1 MPGLPVATRKS
12 TLSNWL
18 LRGNIVAIIALLKIQ
33 FYASQ
38 ALKIHSKLSHFKF
51 LIIRFSSIGDV
62 ILTTPLVR
70 CLRAAYPDSQIDF
83 LVKSEFAI
91 VLSQNS
97 HISNIL
103 TFDKKAGKGE
113 LARVRSQVTNTGY
126 THILDIQKNIRSI
139 YISTGSGAKVSSF
152 SKKLFARNMLIRFN
166 INIYREVKPVYLR
179 YFESVANL
187 GVTYDNR
194 GTEVF
199 PPSSERDKIT
209 GILELNNFL
218 PQFPLLVVAPGAQ
231 WENKRWPVE
240 GFAAAADNFCDE
252 TGAKT
257 ILIGGDGDI
266 EICSSVQSLMKSAAL
281 NLAGKLS
288 LMGSAALL
296 GKASMVF
303 TNDTGML
310 HMAQAMKAPVVA
322 VYGPTTRELGF
333 FPIPENSRVAET
345 AISCRPCTQKGLH
358 HCPKKHFR
366 CMNDIKS
373 EQVSNLA
380 MELFAEEK

>member
-1 MPGLPVATRKS
+1 M
-12 TLSNWL
+12 
-18 LRGNIVAIIALLKIQ
+18 RGNIVAIIALLKVQ
-33 FYASQ
+33 FCASQ

-70 CLRAAYPDSQIDF
+70 CLRAAYPESQIDF
-83 LVKSEFAI
+83 LVKSEFSI
-91 VLSQNS
+91 VLSQNP

-152 SKKLFARNMLIRFN
+152 SKKLFARDMLIRFN

-179 YFESVANL
+179 YFESVAEL
-187 GVTYDNR
+187 GVTYDNL

-199 PPSSERDKIT
+199 PLASEKVKIA
-209 GILELNNFL
+209 GILEQNNYPSQAL
-218 PQFPLLVVAPGAQ
+218 LLVIAPGAQ

-240 GFAAAADNFCDE
+240 GFAAAANTFCE
-252 TGAKT
+252 QTGAKT
-257 ILIGGDGDI
+257 ILIGGPGDI
-266 EICSSVQSLMKSAAL
+266 EICNSVHSLMKTPSL

-296 GKASMVF
+296 GKAAMVF

-310 HMAQAMKAPVVA
+310 HMAQAMKAPAVA

-333 FPIPENSRVAET
+333 FPITENSRVAET
-345 AISCRPCTQKGLH
+345 DISCRPCTQKGLH

-366 CMNDIKS
+366 CMNDIKP
-373 EQVSNLA
+373 ELVSSLA
-380 MELFAEEK
+380 MELFSEKK

>member
-1 MPGLPVATRKS
+1 MLHKQ
-12 TLSNWL
+12 LKFIQL
-18 LRGNIVAIIALLKIQ
+18 LNPD
-33 FYASQ
+33 
-38 ALKIHSKLSHFKF
+38 FKF

-62 ILTTPLVR
+62 ILTTPLIR
-70 CLRAAYPDSQIDF
+70 CLRAAYPESQIDF
-83 LVKSEFAI
+83 LVKKEFAI
-91 VLSQNS
+91 VLSQNP
-97 HISNIL
+97 HINSII

-113 LARVRSQVTNTGY
+113 LSKIRNLIRMNGY
-126 THILDIQKNIRSI
+126 THILDIQKNLRSI
-139 YISTGSGAKVSSF
+139 YISAGSGAKVSSF
-152 SKKLFARNMLIRFN
+152 SKKLFARDMLIRFN
-166 INIYREVKPVYLR
+166 INIYKEIKPVYLR

-187 GVTYDNR
+187 GVTYDNC

-199 PPSSERDKIT
+199 PSISESEKIT
-209 GILELNNFL
+209 GILAQNNYL
-218 PQFPLLVVAPGAQ
+218 PQFPLLVIAPGAQ

-240 GFAAAADNFCDE
+240 RFAAAAETFCE
-252 TGAKT
+252 QTGAKT
-257 ILIGGDGDI
+257 ILIGGSGDI
-266 EICSSVQSLMKSAAL
+266 EICNSVQSLMKSTVL

-345 AISCRPCTQKGLH
+345 DVSCRPCTQKGLH
-358 HCPKKHFR
+358 YCPKTHFR
-366 CMNDIKS
+366 CMNDIKPAK
-373 EQVSNLA
+373 VSDLA
-380 MELFAEEK
+380 MELISEKPQSNKL